1 MSKNI
6 VTPVSGR
13 FDSPLQLWIEIWQRQ
28 LLAQRA

>member
-6 VTPVSGR
+6 DTVVSGR

-28 LLAQRA
+28 LLNQRA